1 MLDSKVLNCEYGKD
15 KKESFKKKKREEK
28 SSKLVG
34 KRFVKGFHLTR
45 SSVYFIL

>member
-1 MLDSKVLNCEYGKD
+1 MLDSKVLNCQYGKD
-15 KKESFKKKKREEK
+15 KKKSFKKKRTGEK
-28 SSKLVG
+28 SSKLVS